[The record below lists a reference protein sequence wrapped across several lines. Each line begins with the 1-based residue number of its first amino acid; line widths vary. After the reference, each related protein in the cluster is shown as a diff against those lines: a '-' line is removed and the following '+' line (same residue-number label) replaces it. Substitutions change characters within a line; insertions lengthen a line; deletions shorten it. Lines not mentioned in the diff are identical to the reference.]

1 MQLKFLRAIDIV
13 SAFFGGLACLPL
25 VLVLALLIKATSPG
39 PALFRQVRL
48 GRYEKPFVCLK
59 LRTMAQGTLSA
70 ATHEVSVTA
79 VTPLG
84 KILRRLKLDELP
96 QLWNVLIGEMS
107 LVGPRPGLPQQLE
120 LTNQRRLRGVFTA
133 RPGITGPGQVND
145 IDMSTPSKL
154 AEIDAKYAL
163 NPTIG
168 AYIRYVLLTISGRGQ
183 GDRVSG

>member
-1 MQLKFLRAIDIV
+1 MQHRLLRGIDIGA
-13 SAFFGGLACLPL
+13 AFFGGLVCFPL
-25 VLVLALLIKATSPG
+25 VLVLGLLVKASSPG

-48 GRYEKPFVCLK
+48 GRDEKPFVCLK
-59 LRTMAQGTLSA
+59 LRTMAQGTVSA
-70 ATHEVSVTA
+70 ATHEVSVAA

-120 LTNQRRLRGVFTA
+120 LAEQRRLRGVFA
-133 RPGITGPGQVND
+133 VRPGVTGPGQVND

-154 AEIDAKYAL
+154 AEIDADYAL
-163 NPTIG
+163 NPTVG
-168 AYIRYVLLTISGRGQ
+168 AYIRYIVLTISGRGQ